1 MRLTALSGGSH
12 QLASHLG
19 KSLCKATQYKS
30 SKTCI
35 KRPTGYKSCCRRG
48 LFKENAG
55 LEINHHS
62 PLKPAVVREKLTDMK
77 KAPHF
82 TKSNFQMLDP
92 YYTSSPLHNE
102 GQQQLGSLEA
112 GTATAEQAQVSA
124 EICLGS
130 LPMQF
135 ETFVFFYE

>member
-1 MRLTALSGGSH
+1 
-12 QLASHLG
+12 
-19 KSLCKATQYKS
+19 
-30 SKTCI
+30 
-35 KRPTGYKSCCRRG
+35 
-48 LFKENAG
+48 
-55 LEINHHS
+55 
-62 PLKPAVVREKLTDMK
+62 
-77 KAPHF
+77 
-82 TKSNFQMLDP
+82 MLDP

-112 GTATAEQAQVSA
+112 GTATAEQAQVGA